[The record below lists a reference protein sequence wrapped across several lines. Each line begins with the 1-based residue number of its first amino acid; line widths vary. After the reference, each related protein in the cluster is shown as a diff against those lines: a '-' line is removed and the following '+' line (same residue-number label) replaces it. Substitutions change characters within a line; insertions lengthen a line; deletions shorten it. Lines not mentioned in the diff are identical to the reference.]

1 MDYSETN
8 DPTTP
13 IKDAMF
19 LDGPPDDIDFVRSGY
34 VVSRIRELNI
44 KTSNTNLK
52 AQSLPYVEDA
62 REDVAVC
69 SPACQRTRLEVSASP
84 PVGHSYPGLRVYDDH
99 MDDNGIA
106 LEVAA
111 MSSHKFN
118 VKPSLRVSKSSNSVA
133 MHSPTRGPDRFRNSQ
148 KSNESVVNRAD
159 DARSGF
165 KTPMRSRAN
174 LRASLPPFRTVH
186 EVLDSSKKEQQDA
199 LDMFDM
205 YGVSRPEGWHSRE
218 SERQQAAGMKSVQVC
233 HSCGGYLHR
242 RARCARCGHE
252 FCVKCKTELVS
263 SLSTNAGVQQERESG
278 EQISKQGAWGRGIT
292 HSRSAA
298 NLSEPVLDRARAA
311 HRLSHSQSSD
321 AVSNYLSGS
330 RPPLAEAER
339 QAHQQFRH
347 DRRQRLEK
355 SHSEILNSEQHYGCP
370 SCYVGNDR
378 PRHSICCIA
387 RQSQSVRQPI
397 AQNDTGDGAAYKSR
411 SKNSFEVPPRRR
423 EADGRAMLMSS
434 LSSGYTTAEPVQKPE
449 RDVMS
454 EKRPTAPSSSS
465 NNRGTWHDHA
475 TRQRLPGPASGSTA
489 HAQQTTEEDTFWIG
503 SEQAGTPQR
512 RNVPQ
517 PAECDHQIIPR
528 LTLEGKELQSEV
540 STSSTSAPGDVVWK
554 TPATSRHMSPSGTDD
569 DMPQPP
575 RDFRFVEQT
584 KNTREQQPQVRA
596 PKERDSPARRAD
608 NPTPEPGERSGGK
621 TLDSRDSVRA
631 TSRGKSPQQTIE
643 SSDPSTWKQQLRKL
657 NDTPASRDGSPR
669 NDHTVSSPDLER
681 RLRQFQAVDT
691 NDESF
696 SGSPARSK
704 IDSGKKM
711 ASGIPDG
718 DSEMP
723 ISHHICEWR
732 TRYMGLSSAFD
743 KLKVELDEALEQQES
758 QRLTEEASQRHRYDD
773 DGIEGLTII
782 VHRKFREDLV
792 LNTDLKDD

>member
-159 DARSGF
+159 DARSGVRS
-165 KTPMRSRAN
+165 PMRSRAN
-174 LRASLPPFRTVH
+174 LRASLPPFQTVR

-218 SERQQAAGMKSVQVC
+218 SERQQATGMKSVQIC

-263 SLSTNAGVQQERESG
+263 SLSTSAEAQRERESG

-298 NLSEPVLDRARAA
+298 NLSEPVLDRARVM
-311 HRLSHSQSSD
+311 LSQIISPVAGFLSLRRNVKHISNFAMIAGSVWRNPTARFSILSS
-321 AVSNYLSGS
+321 
-330 RPPLAEAER
+330 
-339 QAHQQFRH
+339 
-347 DRRQRLEK
+347 
-355 SHSEILNSEQHYGCP
+355 IT
-370 SCYVGNDR
+370 
-378 PRHSICCIA
+378 
-387 RQSQSVRQPI
+387 SQSVRQPI

-423 EADGRAMLMSS
+423 EADGRAMLTSS

-449 RDVMS
+449 REVMS
-454 EKRPTAPSSSS
+454 EKRPTAPSSRS

-512 RNVPQ
+512 RKVPQ

-528 LTLEGKELQSEV
+528 LTLEGKELESE
-540 STSSTSAPGDVVWK
+540 
-554 TPATSRHMSPSGTDD
+554 
-569 DMPQPP
+569 PP

-596 PKERDSPARRAD
+596 PKDRGSPARRAD

-657 NDTPASRDGSPR
+657 DDTPASRDGSPR
-669 NDHTVSSPDLER
+669 KDHTVSSPDLER
-681 RLRQFQAVDT
+681 RLRQFQAADT

-743 KLKVELDEALEQQES
+743 KLKVCGMRTKEAA
-758 QRLTEEASQRHRYDD
+758 R
-773 DGIEGLTII
+773 GLTILATELS
-782 VHRKFREDLV
+782 VMM
-792 LNTDLKDD
+792 